1 VAVTGDDGVVAA
13 ARIDGADWSMVAIG
27 ERLPG
32 ALLPNRLHHHLV
44 LYHRRD
50 LAGWGGFD
58 PLKVSERHPGRGAGA
73 VATLMVGERHPGR
86 GSGGGEQGSRDVDG
100 R

>member
-1 VAVTGDDGVVAA
+1 VEAGVDLHAAVSEVDGVVA

-44 LYHRRD
+44 LCHRRD
-50 LAGWGGFD
+50 LAGWGG
-58 PLKVSERHPGRGAGA
+58 
-73 VATLMVGERHPGR
+73 
-86 GSGGGEQGSRDVDG
+86 SG
-100 R
+100 